1 MCAGVIWKNLFRM
14 QVSTKAAPGAAAWSC
29 LVFAVLLTG
38 VFVTHSHAVNPC
50 THAPINTMCK
60 CGRTCKAMQ
69 YTRARTEVQHCYS
82 VWIKFQEPSC
92 RIIKSSGTQSTF
104 LLLSFLCKSWETK
117 QKKLFL
123 MSPEFFIC
131 QLLQRPRVKD
141 RAWNPFGRES
151 RRKPLEELHWR
162 ARPSSH

>member
-69 YTRARTEVQHCYS
+69 HTRARTEVQHCYS

-117 QKKLFL
+117 QKKTTLFDVT
-123 MSPEFFIC
+123 
-131 QLLQRPRVKD
+131 RVFHLPAITEAQGKGQGLK
-141 RAWNPFGRES
+141 PFGQGIQEEAIRGASLES
-151 RRKPLEELHWR
+151 
-162 ARPSSH
+162 

>member
-29 LVFAVLLTG
+29 LVFAVFLTG

-50 THAPINTMCK
+50 THTPINTMCK

-69 YTRARTEVQHCYS
+69 YTRTRTEVQHCYS

-92 RIIKSSGTQSTF
+92 RIIKSSGTRSTF

-117 QKKLFL
+117 QKKPLFDVT
-123 MSPEFFIC
+123 
-131 QLLQRPRVKD
+131 RVFHLPAITEAQGEGQGLK
-141 RAWNPFGRES
+141 PFGQGIQEEAIRGASLES
-151 RRKPLEELHWR
+151 
-162 ARPSSH
+162 